1 MINTFAHPYMFFL
14 LVPLALVLLRAW
26 FKPVPALRVPSL
38 RPFKAASKGKLS
50 RINLRKLV
58 PFLLYSIGGVMLIV
72 ALAGP
77 REGME
82 EIRRRADGIDIMV
95 ALDLSGSMRAIDVPP
110 GIRTERELEVAMASG
125 KVKDRLGTAKEEIAK
140 FIEARPNDRIGLI
153 AFAPLPYVV
162 CPPTLD
168 HAWLIA
174 NLDRLESGS
183 IGDATGIAGPVASAV
198 QRLKD
203 SDSKRSIIV
212 LFTDGAN
219 NVNAKITPRQA
230 AKLANTF
237 DITLY
242 TVGIGSR
249 NSVMK
254 LDSMFGS
261 SFQRVEG
268 SFDEKLLQEMAD
280 TTGGVYYKAAD
291 GESMA
296 KAMAQIDQLEKT
308 SVEQNIIVNW
318 KEFYPLFCWLTIA
331 FLLIGFAYEHAL
343 RVSVP

>member
-110 GIRTERELEVAMASG
+110 GIRAERELEVAMASG

-140 FIEARPNDRIGLI
+140 FIKARPNDRIGLI

-296 KAMAQIDQLEKT
+296 KAMAQIYQLEKT

-318 KEFYPLFCWLTIA
+318 KEFYPLFCWLAIA

>member
-38 RPFKAASKGKLS
+38 RPFKAASKGRLS

-110 GIRTERELEVAMASG
+110 GIRTERELEVVMASG

-318 KEFYPLFCWLTIA
+318 KEFYPLFCWLAIA

>member
-1 MINTFAHPYMFFL
+1 MHILICFSCWFLWRWFCFAHGS
-14 LVPLALVLLRAW
+14 
-26 FKPVPALRVPSL
+26 KPVPALRVPAPCA
-38 RPFKAASKGKLS
+38 PFKAASKGKLS

-318 KEFYPLFCWLTIA
+318 KEFYPLFCWLAIA

>member
-1 MINTFAHPYMFFL
+1 MITTFAHPYMFFL

-318 KEFYPLFCWLTIA
+318 KEFYPLFCWLAIA

>member
-237 DITLY
+237 DIILY

-318 KEFYPLFCWLTIA
+318 KEFYPLFCWLAIA

>member
-14 LVPLALVLLRAW
+14 LIPLALVLLRAW

-38 RPFKAASKGKLS
+38 RPFKTASKGRLS
-50 RINLRKLV
+50 PVNLRKLV
-58 PFLLYSIGGVMLIV
+58 PFLLYSIGSVMLIV

-110 GIRTERELEVAMASG
+110 GIRTERELETAMASG
-125 KVKDRLGTAKEEIAK
+125 RVKDRLGTAKEEIAK

-296 KAMAQIDQLEKT
+296 KAMAQIDQIEKT

-318 KEFYPLFCWLTIA
+318 KEFYPLFCWLAIA

>member
-26 FKPVPALRVPSL
+26 FKPVPALRIPSL

-140 FIEARPNDRIGLI
+140 FIKARPNDRIGLI

-318 KEFYPLFCWLTIA
+318 KEFYPLFCWLAIA

>member
-38 RPFKAASKGKLS
+38 RPFKAASKGRLS

-318 KEFYPLFCWLTIA
+318 KEFYPLFCWLAIA

>member
-1 MINTFAHPYMFFL
+1 MVQT
-14 LVPLALVLLRAW
+14 
-26 FKPVPALRVPSL
+26 ALRVPSL

-140 FIEARPNDRIGLI
+140 FIKARPNDRIGLI

-318 KEFYPLFCWLTIA
+318 KEFYPLFCWLAIA

>member
-140 FIEARPNDRIGLI
+140 FIKARPNDRIGLI

-268 SFDEKLLQEMAD
+268 SFDEKLL
-280 TTGGVYYKAAD
+280 
-291 GESMA
+291 
-296 KAMAQIDQLEKT
+296 
-308 SVEQNIIVNW
+308 
-318 KEFYPLFCWLTIA
+318 
-331 FLLIGFAYEHAL
+331 
-343 RVSVP
+343 

>member
-38 RPFKAASKGKLS
+38 RPFKAASKGRLS

-140 FIEARPNDRIGLI
+140 FIKARPNDRIGLI

-296 KAMAQIDQLEKT
+296 QAMAQIDQLEKT

-318 KEFYPLFCWLTIA
+318 KEFYPLFCWLAIA

>member
-110 GIRTERELEVAMASG
+110 GIRTERELEVAMVSG

-318 KEFYPLFCWLTIA
+318 KEFYPLFCWLAIA

>member
-212 LFTDGAN
+212 LSTDGAN

-237 DITLY
+237 DIILY

-318 KEFYPLFCWLTIA
+318 KEFYPLFCWLAIA

>member
-50 RINLRKLV
+50 RINLRKLI

-140 FIEARPNDRIGLI
+140 FIKARPNDRIGLI

-318 KEFYPLFCWLTIA
+318 KEFYPLFCWLAIA

>member
-1 MINTFAHPYMFFL
+1 M
-14 LVPLALVLLRAW
+14 
-26 FKPVPALRVPSL
+26 
-38 RPFKAASKGKLS
+38 
-50 RINLRKLV
+50 

-110 GIRTERELEVAMASG
+110 GIRAERELEVAMASG

-140 FIEARPNDRIGLI
+140 FIKARPNDRIGLI

-318 KEFYPLFCWLTIA
+318 KEFYPLFCWLAIA

>member
-1 MINTFAHPYMFFL
+1 MIHTFAHPYMFFL

-38 RPFKAASKGKLS
+38 RPFKAASMGKLS

-261 SFQRVEG
+261 SLQRVEG

-318 KEFYPLFCWLTIA
+318 KEFYPLFCWLAIA

>member
-1 MINTFAHPYMFFL
+1 M
-14 LVPLALVLLRAW
+14 
-26 FKPVPALRVPSL
+26 PALRVPSL
-38 RPFKAASKGKLS
+38 RPFKAASKGRLS

-140 FIEARPNDRIGLI
+140 FIKARPNDRIGLI

-318 KEFYPLFCWLTIA
+318 KEFYPLFCWLAIA

>member
-110 GIRTERELEVAMASG
+110 GIRAERELEVAMASG

-318 KEFYPLFCWLTIA
+318 KEFYPLFCWLAIA

>member
-110 GIRTERELEVAMASG
+110 GLRTERELVVAMASG

-318 KEFYPLFCWLTIA
+318 KEFYPLFCWLAIA

>member
-318 KEFYPLFCWLTIA
+318 KEFYPLFCWLAIA
-331 FLLIGFAYEHAL
+331 FLLIGFAYEHVL

>member
-140 FIEARPNDRIGLI
+140 FIKARPNARIGLI

-318 KEFYPLFCWLTIA
+318 KEFYPLFCWLAIA

>member
-38 RPFKAASKGKLS
+38 RPFKAASKGRLS

-58 PFLLYSIGGVMLIV
+58 PFLLYSIGGVRLIV

-318 KEFYPLFCWLTIA
+318 KEFYPLFCWLAIA

>member
-1 MINTFAHPYMFFL
+1 MFPPD
-14 LVPLALVLLRAW
+14 VRTD
-26 FKPVPALRVPSL
+26 
-38 RPFKAASKGKLS
+38 
-50 RINLRKLV
+50 
-58 PFLLYSIGGVMLIV
+58 GGVC
-72 ALAGP
+72 
-77 REGME
+77 
-82 EIRRRADGIDIMV
+82 RR
-95 ALDLSGSMRAIDVPP
+95 LWPP
-110 GIRTERELEVAMASG
+110 A
-125 KVKDRLGTAKEEIAK
+125 KVKDRIGTAKEEIAK

-183 IGDATGIAGPVASAV
+183 IGDATGIAGPVTSAV

-219 NVNAKITPRQA
+219 NVNAKVTPRQA
-230 AKLANTF
+230 AKLAKTF

-249 NSVMK
+249 NSVIKM
-254 LDSMFGS
+254 DSMFGS
-261 SFQRVEG
+261 GFQRIQG
-268 SFDEKLLQEMAD
+268 DFDDKLLQDMAD
-280 TTGGVYYKAAD
+280 STGGVYYKAAD
-291 GESMA
+291 GETMS

-308 SVEQNIIVNW
+308 SVEQNIFVNW
-318 KEFYPLFCWLTIA
+318 KEYYPMFCYLAILFLMA
-331 FLLIGFAYEHAL
+331 GFLFEHAI
-343 RVSVP
+343 RVSLP

>member
-1 MINTFAHPYMFFL
+1 MFFL

-318 KEFYPLFCWLTIA
+318 KEFYPLFCWLAIA

>member
-77 REGME
+77 RAGME

-140 FIEARPNDRIGLI
+140 FIKARPNDRIGLI

-318 KEFYPLFCWLTIA
+318 KEFYPLFCWLAIA

>member
-26 FKPVPALRVPSL
+26 FKPVPTLRVPSL

-140 FIEARPNDRIGLI
+140 FIKARPNDRIGLI

-318 KEFYPLFCWLTIA
+318 KEFYPLFCWLAIA

>member
-14 LVPLALVLLRAW
+14 LIPLALVLLRAW

-38 RPFKAASKGKLS
+38 RPFRTASGGRLP
-50 RINLRKLV
+50 RVNLRKLV

-110 GIRTERELEVAMASG
+110 GVRTERELEIAMASG
-125 KVKDRLGTAKEEIAK
+125 RVKDRLGTAKEEIAK
-140 FIEARPNDRIGLI
+140 FIKARPNDRIGLI

-230 AKLANTF
+230 AKLADTF
-237 DITLY
+237 DIILY

-254 LDSMFGS
+254 LESMFGS
-261 SFQRVEG
+261 SFQRVESG
-268 SFDEKLLQEMAD
+268 FDEKLLKDMAD

-308 SVEQNIIVNW
+308 SAEQNIIVNW
-318 KEFYPLFCWLTIA
+318 KEFYPLFCWLAIA
-331 FLLIGFAYEHAL
+331 FLLIGFVYEHAL

>member
-268 SFDEKLLQEMAD
+268 SFDEKLLQEMTD

-318 KEFYPLFCWLTIA
+318 KEFYPLFCWLAIA

>member
-1 MINTFAHPYMFFL
+1 
-14 LVPLALVLLRAW
+14 
-26 FKPVPALRVPSL
+26 
-38 RPFKAASKGKLS
+38 
-50 RINLRKLV
+50 
-58 PFLLYSIGGVMLIV
+58 
-72 ALAGP
+72 
-77 REGME
+77 
-82 EIRRRADGIDIMV
+82 
-95 ALDLSGSMRAIDVPP
+95 MRAIDVPP

-318 KEFYPLFCWLTIA
+318 KEFYPLFCWLAIA

>member
-1 MINTFAHPYMFFL
+1 MVQTGARSAGS
-14 LVPLALVLLRAW
+14 V
-26 FKPVPALRVPSL
+26 L

-140 FIEARPNDRIGLI
+140 FIKARPNDRIGLI

-318 KEFYPLFCWLTIA
+318 KEFYPLFCWLAIA

>member
-110 GIRTERELEVAMASG
+110 GIRTERELEVAMASD

-318 KEFYPLFCWLTIA
+318 KEFYPLFCWLAIA

>member
-38 RPFKAASKGKLS
+38 RPFKAASKGRLS

-140 FIEARPNDRIGLI
+140 FIKARPNDRIGLI

-318 KEFYPLFCWLTIA
+318 KEFYPLFCWLAIA

>member
-296 KAMAQIDQLEKT
+296 KVMAQIDQLEKT

-318 KEFYPLFCWLTIA
+318 KEFYPLFCWLAIA

>member
-26 FKPVPALRVPSL
+26 FKPVSALRVPSL

-140 FIEARPNDRIGLI
+140 FIKARPNDRIGLI

-318 KEFYPLFCWLTIA
+318 KEFYPLFCWLAIA

>member
-38 RPFKAASKGKLS
+38 RPFKAASKGRLS

-58 PFLLYSIGGVMLIV
+58 PFLLYSTGGVMLIV

-318 KEFYPLFCWLTIA
+318 KEFYPLFCWLAIA

>member
-1 MINTFAHPYMFFL
+1 MFFL

-38 RPFKAASKGKLS
+38 RPFKAASKGRLS

-140 FIEARPNDRIGLI
+140 FIKARPNDRIGLI

-318 KEFYPLFCWLTIA
+318 KEFYPLFCWLAIA

>member
-230 AKLANTF
+230 ATLANTF

-318 KEFYPLFCWLTIA
+318 KEFYPLFCWLAIA

>member
-1 MINTFAHPYMFFL
+1 MINTFAPPYMFFL

-140 FIEARPNDRIGLI
+140 FIKARPNDRIGLI

-318 KEFYPLFCWLTIA
+318 KEFYPLFCWLAIA

>member
-140 FIEARPNDRIGLI
+140 FIKARPNDRIGLI

-318 KEFYPLFCWLTIA
+318 KEFYPLYCWLAIA